1 MFLPE
6 SDIEYLN
13 SKGFTYEQ
21 KTIGNI
27 NGLIIK
33 NWKLPQGKFNQSF
46 AELLILIP
54 RGYPD
59 VHPDMWYFFP
69 DILLLPQNRYANA
82 TQAHIHFDGKS
93 WQRWSRHL
101 APSEWR
107 SSTDGIHTF
116 LQKVITALEIAK

>member
-6 SDIEYLN
+6 SDSAYLDAKGIE
-13 SKGFTYEQ
+13 YEQ

-33 NWKLPQGKFNQSF
+33 DWKLPEGKYNQSVV
-46 AELLILIP
+46 ELLILIP

-69 DILLLPQNRYANA
+69 DILLLPHNRYAKA
-82 TQAHIHFDGKS
+82 TQAHYSFDGKP

-101 APSEWR
+101 AAGEWR
-107 SSTDGIHTF
+107 SSVDGIHTF
-116 LQKVITALEIAK
+116 LQKVITALEIAQ